1 MEQKETEQKKTEN
14 LNKTA
19 FKSGS
24 SYMLSNILISA
35 SSIITAPLFTRLLT
49 TADYGIASNFAA
61 WLNIGLVIIGLGLP
75 YSIGNAKTDFP
86 DQLNKYLAS
95 IQTLGSIVAVG
106 VLMIVLIFKSQVSAI
121 MGLDQDLVLVIFCYL
136 LVFPS
141 VTYAQEMYKFI
152 LQYKQNIY
160 ISIIG
165 TIGAIFSCLLLILY
179 VFNEHR
185 FYGRILGLIAPM
197 FIMGVFFYIKIIRN
211 GWSSNIKKYWKYALK
226 ISLPMIP
233 HALAMVV
240 LTQIDR
246 IMIIKYC
253 GNSDA
258 GLYSFGYSYAI
269 LLTIFSNAVLQAYQ
283 PWLYINYQ
291 NNTLEP
297 IKKTNNLIAL
307 GMCLLTIIV
316 ITIAPEVMMILG
328 AKNFWEAKWVVMPIA
343 IGTLFQYMYNTY
355 TGLELYHKKTIII
368 AIGTIFAASLNYFL
382 NIIFIPAFGY
392 IAAAYATFLSYFALA
407 MFHLFAYKKVTK
419 KRVYDDRFIWI
430 VAIATTLICFLIIK
444 LYDFIL
450 IRYLALILFI
460 LIVGLVQ
467 RKNVKIVY
475 DLLIKNFIK
484 KQEVVL

>member
-1 MEQKETEQKKTEN
+1 MEQKKIEN

-86 DQLNKYLAS
+86 EQLNKYLAS
-95 IQTLGSIVAVG
+95 IQTLGSIVAVI
-106 VLMIVLIFKSQVSAI
+106 VLMIVFIFKSQVSSL

-136 LVFPS
+136 LFFPS

-152 LQYKQNIY
+152 LKYKQNIY
-160 ISIIG
+160 ISIFG
-165 TIGAIFSCLLLILY
+165 TLGAILSCLILILY
-179 VFNEHR
+179 VFNEQR
-185 FYGRILGLIAPM
+185 FYGRVLGLIVPM

-211 GWSSNIKKYWKYALK
+211 GWSSDIRKYWKYALK

-246 IMIIKYC
+246 IMIIKLC

-283 PWLYINYQ
+283 PWLYINYK

-297 IKKTNNLIAL
+297 IRKTNNLIAL
-307 GMCLLTIIV
+307 GMCLLTIII

-343 IGTLFQYMYNTY
+343 IGTLYQYMYNTY

-368 AIGTIFAASLNYFL
+368 AIGTIFAAILNYFL
-382 NIIFIPAFGY
+382 NSMFIPIFGY
-392 IAAAYATFLSYFALA
+392 IAAAYATFFSYFALA
-407 MFHLFAYKKVTK
+407 LFHLFAHKKVTK
-419 KRVYDDRFIWI
+419 KKVYDDKFIWLIAI
-430 VAIATTLICFLIIK
+430 VTTLICFLIIK

-450 IRYLALILFI
+450 IRYLVLILFI
-460 LIVGLVQ
+460 MGVGYLQ

-484 KQEVVL
+484 KQELVL

>member
-1 MEQKETEQKKTEN
+1 MEQKKIEN

-24 SYMLSNILISA
+24 SYMLSSILISA

-61 WLNIGLVIIGLGLP
+61 WLNIGLVIIGMGLP
-75 YSIGNAKTDFP
+75 YSIGNAKIDFP
-86 DQLNKYLAS
+86 GQLNKYIAS
-95 IQTLGSIVAVG
+95 IQTLGSIAAVI
-106 VLMIVLIFKSQVSAI
+106 VLMLVFIFKSQVASI
-121 MGLDQDLVLVIFCYL
+121 MALNQDLVLVIFCYL
-136 LVFPS
+136 LFFPS

-152 LQYKQNIY
+152 LKYKQNIY
-160 ISIIG
+160 ISIFG
-165 TIGAIFSCLLLILY
+165 TLGAILSCLILILY
-179 VFNEHR
+179 VFNEQR
-185 FYGRILGLIAPM
+185 FYGRIIGLIVPM

-211 GWSSNIKKYWKYALK
+211 GWSSNIRKYWKYALK

-240 LTQIDR
+240 LTQMDR
-246 IMIIKYC
+246 IMIIKFC
-253 GNSDA
+253 GNSDG

-283 PWLYINYQ
+283 PWLYINYA

-297 IKKTNNLIAL
+297 IRKANNLIAL
-307 GMCLLTIIV
+307 GMCLLTIII

-343 IGTLFQYMYNTY
+343 IGTLYQYLYNTY

-368 AIGTIFAASLNYFL
+368 AIGTIFAAILNYFL
-382 NIIFIPAFGY
+382 NSTFIPIFGY
-392 IAAAYATFLSYFALA
+392 IAAAYATFFSYFALA
-407 MFHLFAYKKVTK
+407 IFHLFAHKKVTK
-419 KRVYDDRFIWI
+419 KKVYDDKFIWLIAI
-430 VAIATTLICFLIIK
+430 VTTLISFLIIK

-450 IRYLALILFI
+450 IRYLVLIIFI
-460 LIVGLVQ
+460 MGVGYLQ
-467 RKNVKIVY
+467 RKNVKIIY
-475 DLLIKNFIK
+475 ELLIKNFLLK
-484 KQEVVL
+484 NSK

>member
-1 MEQKETEQKKTEN
+1 MEQKKIEN

-75 YSIGNAKTDFP
+75 YSIGNAKIDFP
-86 DQLNKYLAS
+86 GQLNKYIAS
-95 IQTLGSIVAVG
+95 IQTLGSVAAV
-106 VLMIVLIFKSQVSAI
+106 IVLIVVFMFKSQVASI
-121 MGLDQDLVLVIFCYL
+121 MALNQDLVVVIFCYL
-136 LVFPS
+136 LFFPS

-152 LQYKQNIY
+152 LKYKQNIY
-160 ISIIG
+160 ISIFG
-165 TIGAIFSCLLLILY
+165 TLGAILSCLILILY
-179 VFNEHR
+179 VFNEKR
-185 FYGRILGLIAPM
+185 FYGRVLGLIAPM

-211 GWSSNIKKYWKYALK
+211 GWSSNIRKYWKYALK

-233 HALAMVV
+233 HSLAMVV
-240 LTQIDR
+240 LTQMDR
-246 IMIIKYC
+246 IMIIKFC
-253 GNSDA
+253 GNSDG

-283 PWLYINYQ
+283 PWLYINYAD
-291 NNTLEP
+291 NALEP
-297 IKKTNNLIAL
+297 IRKANNLIAL
-307 GMCLLTIIV
+307 GMCLLTIII

-343 IGTLFQYMYNTY
+343 IGTLYQYLYNTY
-355 TGLELYHKKTIII
+355 TGLELYHKKTMII
-368 AIGTIFAASLNYFL
+368 AVGTIFAAILNYFL
-382 NIIFIPAFGY
+382 NSMFIPIFGY
-392 IAAAYATFLSYFALA
+392 IAAAYATFFSYFALA
-407 MFHLFAYKKVTK
+407 MFHLFAHKKITK
-419 KRVYDDRFIWI
+419 KNVYDDKFIWLIAI
-430 VAIATTLICFLIIK
+430 VTTLICFLIIK

-450 IRYLALILFI
+450 IRYFVLILFVMG
-460 LIVGLVQ
+460 VGYLQ

-484 KQEVVL
+484 KQELVL